1 MLKFNIPNTRPSL
14 EDIKKAR
21 ENTGGYSGPTP
32 QPGKY
37 DTRLVQLNLTE
48 SRSGNLMFKARLA
61 IEDYESQGVYKGFVF
76 THYVVIPYNSSANS
90 FSFQLRNLDDFM
102 SVITHGTGNSNTCY
116 AALEKSDFAGVE
128 NSDTDVQLAEFAGN
142 KIGDFIKVVVV
153 SGLQDD
159 TQDPEKQ
166 WARVKYI
173 DVAATKAL
181 QDGNPPEAD
190 GFENLGDMELM

>member
-1 MLKFNIPNTRPSL
+1 MLKFNIPNSRPSL
-14 EDIKKAR
+14 EDLKKAR

-61 IEDYESQGVYKGFVF
+61 IEDYEAQGAYKGFVF
-76 THYVVIPYNSSANS
+76 THYVVIPYDSSTNG
-90 FSFQLRNLDDFM
+90 FSLQLRNLDDFM
-102 SVITHGTGNSNTCY
+102 SVITHGDKGSDACY
-116 AALEKSDFAGVE
+116 EALERRDFAGTEVSE
-128 NSDTDVQLAEFAGN
+128 TDLQLAEFGGN
-142 KIGDFIKVVVV
+142 KIGEFIKAVVV

-159 TQDPEKQ
+159 TRDPEKQ

-181 QDGNPPEAD
+181 QDGNPTEVD
-190 GFENLGDMELM
+190 GFAELGDMELM

>member
-61 IEDYESQGVYKGFVF
+61 IEDYESQGAYKGFVF
-76 THYVVIPYNSSANS
+76 THYVVIPYDPSAS
-90 FSFQLRNLDDFM
+90 GFSLQLNNLDDFM
-102 SVITHGTGNSNTCY
+102 KAISFGKDKADECYIALANSDY
-116 AALEKSDFAGVE
+116 VASE
-128 NSDTDVQLAEFAGN
+128 NSETDGQLSEFAGN

-159 TQDPEKQ
+159 ARDPEKQ

-181 QDGNPPEAD
+181 QDGNPTEVD